1 MSIVPE
7 LRNPV
12 LPLVPFYSWEN
23 CSPEINVPKFTEL
36 TYNEFS
42 GKTSSYSLTPSLDV
56 ERGVS
61 WKESSLLGL
70 VLATGVSRRLR
81 HYMLED
87 LTPAASKQFEGDL
100 TPEMIPKVG
109 QPDGPLGCPLRQ

>member
-12 LPLVPFYSWEN
+12 LLLVPFYSWEN

-42 GKTSSYSLTPSLDV
+42 GKTSFYSLTPSLDV
-56 ERGVS
+56 ERSFLERKQPAGVS
-61 WKESSLLGL
+61 LGNGGLKEAQAL
-70 VLATGVSRRLR
+70 
-81 HYMLED
+81 H
-87 LTPAASKQFEGDL
+87 
-100 TPEMIPKVG
+100 VG
-109 QPDGPLGCPLRQ
+109 GSNPSCF